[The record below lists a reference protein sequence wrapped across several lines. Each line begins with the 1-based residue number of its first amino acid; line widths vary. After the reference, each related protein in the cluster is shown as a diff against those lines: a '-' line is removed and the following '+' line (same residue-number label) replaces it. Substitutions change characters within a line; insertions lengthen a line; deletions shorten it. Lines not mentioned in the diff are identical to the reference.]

1 MHPVS
6 GVQVQVSEDESV
18 EELPLIIFNSLAWE
32 RTELIRIIIKDNV
45 QPDDAFLP
53 LARIVSDEGAAI
65 PCQVHAVHVNGTQC
79 VSSACDSLQYY
90 NIRTL

>member
-32 RTELIRIIIKDNV
+32 RTELIRIIIKDDV

-53 LARIVSDEGAAI
+53 LARIVSEEGVLV
-65 PCQVHAVHVNGTQC
+65 PCQVHAAHVNGMT
-79 VSSACDSLQYY
+79 VSFTFS
-90 NIRTL
+90 N